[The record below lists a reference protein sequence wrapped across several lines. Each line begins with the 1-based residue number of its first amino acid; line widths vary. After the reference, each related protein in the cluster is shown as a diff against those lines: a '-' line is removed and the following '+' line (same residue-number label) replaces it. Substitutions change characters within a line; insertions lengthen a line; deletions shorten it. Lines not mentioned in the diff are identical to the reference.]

1 MNQKFILV
9 SNLLTE
15 IANKH
20 TKDFKVGDTLLVGR
34 WKNSPAIVKGFGKD
48 KRGQPTVKTTKGPF
62 NLYRF
67 RIQKMMKDAPKEVTP
82 INKEK

>member
-1 MNQKFILV
+1 MNQKFLLI
-9 SNLLTE
+9 SSLLTE
-15 IANKH
+15 VANKH

-67 RIQKMMKDAPKEVTP
+67 RIQKMMKDAPKEVDL
-82 INKEK
+82 IKKK